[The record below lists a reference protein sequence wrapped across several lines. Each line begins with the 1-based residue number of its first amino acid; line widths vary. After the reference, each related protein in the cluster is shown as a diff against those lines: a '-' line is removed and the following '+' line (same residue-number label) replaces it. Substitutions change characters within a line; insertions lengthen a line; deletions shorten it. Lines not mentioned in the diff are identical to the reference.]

1 MKICNLR
8 YRYFVLNI
16 NFDVSDSFVRRE
28 ATLMFYWSEVRGK
41 GGRRLC
47 TQHYLS
53 RNITTFLRE
62 VQIHKIYGYFF
73 QQPSWNIIKGETEH
87 SSQQELKIYLLYCQE
102 TRYEWYDIKWSII
115 KDLKGNISLLQLR
128 QLNTGKSYF
137 QEVLKSKTSSAN
149 SGETFKLFFSNN

>member
-8 YRYFVLNI
+8 SRYFVLNI

-41 GGRRLC
+41 GGDSAHN
-47 TQHYLS
+47 TTYLATKQLFCEKCKFIKFMDIFS
-53 RNITTFLRE
+53 NNLLETL
-62 VQIHKIYGYFF
+62 
-73 QQPSWNIIKGETEH
+73 IKGETEH